1 MPTPQSLRELVLK
14 YLDIAD
20 LPEADQQEIL
30 AGIGENV
37 IKAITIAILG
47 KIPPGAH
54 ARFKELRTQGD
65 NDALTK
71 FLHQYI
77 VNLEELVEEE
87 TRRCVEEFKQ
97 ILNTLPVKS

>member
-14 YLDIAD
+14 YLDIAH
-20 LPEADQQEIL
+20 LPDADQQEIL

-47 KIPPGAH
+47 SIPQSAH
-54 ARFKELRTQGD
+54 EKFKELRAAGD
-65 NDALTK
+65 NEVLTQ
-71 FLHQYI
+71 FLKQYI
-77 VNLEELVEEE
+77 QNLEELVEEE

-97 ILNTLPVKS
+97 IVSSLPVRS